1 MMKSKGFTLVEIIVS
16 VALISIVL
24 LLLFQLMTDMEYD
37 SLTSMFAS
45 DNQVN
50 RATIIKRIDKDLMD
64 YGLKSIPSINNI
76 TNGKQIKLSFSNG
89 SSKDII
95 VTSSTL
101 TYDGESYTVSS
112 GGSYDINNI
121 KIVSIPSN
129 SEKLCSYM
137 LNIDTNNDGKCDK
150 QCTYAKDDKILGIAT
165 EDIVTLYTTY
175 NRDVVA
181 KGIQPGWSDTQK
193 LTVENKS
200 KKSLIYSLKFTDV
213 VNEFNPNS
221 ELTYTVKRD
230 GIVVVPTTASPLT
243 DTYILKEVLIPA
255 HTTYVYAIDYHFI
268 ETGHLQNYQLE
279 NKFNARIVVETK

>member
-1 MMKSKGFTLVEIIVS
+1 MNQDLNKEPKEYVDYEEQYKELIEEEKEKASRSMFVRMLIIFV
-16 VALISIVL
+16 IIL
-24 LLLFQLMTDMEYD
+24 LLLFGSTFLYLKMYG
-37 SLTSMFAS
+37 
-45 DNQVN
+45 
-50 RATIIKRIDKDLMD
+50 DKTRHYYGTCKINCDTNNDGKCDLNCD
-64 YGLKSIPSINNI
+64 TNND
-76 TNGKQIKLSFSNG
+76 GKA
-89 SSKDII
+89 D
-95 VTSSTL
+95 T
-101 TYDGESYTVSS
+101 
-112 GGSYDINNI
+112 
-121 KIVSIPSN
+121 
-129 SEKLCSYM
+129 
-137 LNIDTNNDGKCDK
+137 NIDTNNDGKCDK
-150 QCTYAKDDKILGIAT
+150 QCTYAKDDKILDIAT

-255 HTTYVYAIDYHFI
+255 HTTYVYTIDYHFI

-279 NKFNARIVVETK
+279 NKFNARIAVETK